1 TVERHDNGYH
11 VRLPWKED
19 TQDLPDN
26 WAIAY
31 NRLKSVLTKL
41 KDEPSLLSQY
51 HDTFKDQLSK
61 GIIEEVN
68 PKAPPDGDVVHY
80 LAHQPVLTPHKDTTK
95 LRVVFDGSAHFKN
108 APCLNDKLHQG
119 PVILPSLIDMLARFR
134 IGNIAI
140 ISDVEKAFLQVHL
153 QAKDRDATRC
163 LWIRDISAP
172 LSEQNMVIY
181 RFTRVTFGLK
191 PSPFLLGATIHEH
204 LSHAEDQEMADT
216 IKNNVY
222 VDNLLMTA
230 STPDEALEHC
240 EKARKLF
247 AEINMN
253 LREFRTNSS
262 EVNDKLPKM
271 ILGKSITPKVLGI
284 LWNSDDDTMTI
295 SCRYPE
301 KSRITK
307 RTISEQV
314 AAVYDPMGWITPL
327 TLLPKLFLQQL
338 WKHEYRWDEE
348 LSEDHQR
355 EWTYITAQVQGFTRN
370 LPRRIC
376 DDSATT
382 CLVAFSDASKNAMAA
397 CVYLVCE
404 GSSALVIAK
413 SKLPSIKDNPTIP
426 KLEINALTMATRLVN
441 TVFHAISSKVSI
453 SAIMI
458 FSDSEIAL
466 SWLANPQPDQKA
478 GVLVRNRTAEIRRIA
493 DDLKRTG
500 PLVKFGYVKTDLN
513 PADCATRGLTRD
525 DLNEHL
531 WWTGPDFLIKEQQ
544 AWPQCHELVAVK
556 THEDI
561 LPNLTP
567 CVCAAAQVQQT
578 EKEEPIDWTRH
589 SSMSRA
595 VSAFAYALRWLQ
607 RLTERVNPDLQSR
620 LLERF
625 PTLHTRYDDN
635 FITVQERRDAMKIL
649 IRCHQSVHVANGINY
664 SKDRLF
670 PVTDHDGL
678 IRCRGRLQ
686 QSDLSEAGKSPLL
699 LGAKTPLAALV
710 IREAYMPHHL
720 ATAHTMARVREEYWI
735 PQLRR
740 QVQKIL
746 RRCVPCQRMNNL
758 PFRYPQLPDL
768 PARRVTRS
776 RPFQHVGIDYFG
788 PLTIKAGESGTSKA
802 YGIIITCTTT
812 RLLHLETV
820 SDMTTESLINALR
833 RFFARRGV
841 PETVTSDNAPYSL
854 LGDQILHGSAEQVA
868 QDTTL
873 ARTMA
878 IKGIL
883 WKTITPYA
891 PWQGAFYERL
901 IKSVKHSL
909 YKSLGKEIVSLERL
923 HTLLVEIEGTLNTR
937 PLTYQE
943 ELWEDQPVIRPI
955 DFIQRDMVVTF
966 PLEGLKDASEDP
978 GYYPT
983 EELLQLR
990 TRKQA
995 EYALR
1000 SSHEL
1005 TERFWKIWREQY
1017 LGALREQHTRY
1028 LAGGRGSPQVPT
1040 VDTVVLIADPNLP
1053 RNTWKLGR
1061 ITEVKS
1067 NHEGIVREVELVL
1080 PNRRVIRR
1088 PINLLV
1094 PLELDDTSHPEGQD
1108 IVDHTGEVPEQT
1120 VEVPEHTEELPQNDT
1135 PLLDVD
1141 TEPSNN
1147 VSERRY
1153 HLRNRPRPNYGQLNR
1168 GLIPT
1173 MLYLCCLAN
1182 LCGTLSAQLVESP
1195 VRLDLAMASGSIQF
1209 TTKGILIE
1217 TNQIDSYEL
1226 CAEDFCVVRGNSPQ
1240 KEMIHLP
1247 PEITLHV
1254 HTVHLKVSYQGK
1266 MKILDTQCPAIPFC
1280 DCVECWFCTANLFN
1294 PECNPRAVIITIA
1307 IILYGIVAIL
1317 YTFCY
1322 VPVVVGLPI
1331 RVVFII
1337 ATTTLQIAG
1346 KLAYSC
1352 YRSMRKTVRQRA
1364 DGRRSTTGFVP
1375 LILVILAVHLAQA
1388 CQNVDVF
1395 EMRATTCV
1403 KSSDENETCT
1413 FDTTQMLKMN
1423 TFHRDA
1429 CFRIQKQGTLLKEIR
1444 LEWIR
1449 LQLICDKQTD
1459 MFTRHTIQRVVDAK
1473 RCPRSGSCRGDKCA
1487 DINTT
1492 AIIPEL
1498 SQGNAF
1504 PGITYCV
1511 ESCGGPGCGCF
1522 YISSGCLFYRIYAT
1536 PVNNDTYEIFHCLR
1550 WSEEVVIR
1558 KTVAQPHQT
1567 VEEETVI
1574 LQPTIPQE
1582 WEKCGNM

>member
-1 TVERHDNGYH
+1 MAKSIGGKQAWMTRQGGILEETVHRLKELLTPTDAPTPQLKERRLVQIRQGIKELEMRRATFENALDLFMEAVDVSDLSLENQEKAQANVDAAQEILENSLALAPVRDWIKGISNIEKLTYLLESLQGPAKDAVKDLQITSDNYDLAINLLQRKYGNREAIVARLLQNLQQLHSQSDRISDQAQVLEKFLSIISQLEQKGEMVNTQHMQRTIMGKFSDDIQRTMLRKKHASSSDAWTTRELLRQLEEYFHTEEEIQQIKGPKEETSKKPPPRRFSPKRTRDIPAKTVRKYPCFYCGRGDHSPQICPKYSSYEQRMELIRQRNLCRNCGSRDHTVKDCPRGACRRCNEKGHHTSICRKSATLPNPTQPKPPEARHPARQEARPPKKTTTTQNLATIVANKQSVLRTSSSIPKLEGQVDLLVGQARIWNTRMQEFEDVQMILDTGADQSFITTDYAQQLGLKVLQSRIGSLITGRNTTAPTRQTTQLHTAHVTVQDDEEAELAKWDQYWSLDSSGVEEYTGPQTNELREIDKKVWTQFRDTVERHDNGYH
-11 VRLPWKED
+11 VRRPWKED

-31 NRLKSVLTKL
+31 NRLKSVLAKL

-140 ISDVEKAFLQVHL
+140 ISNVEKAFLQVHL

-172 LSEQNMVIY
+172 LSDRNMVIY

-191 PSPFLLGATIHEH
+191 PSPFLLGATILEH
-204 LSHAEDQEMADT
+204 LNHAEDREMADT

-230 STPDEALEHC
+230 STPDKALEHC

-253 LREFRTNSS
+253 LREFRTKSN
-262 EVNDKLPKM
+262 EVNDKLPET
-271 ILGKSITPKVLGI
+271 ILAKSITPKVLGI
-284 LWNSDDDTMTI
+284 LWNSDDDTMMI
-295 SCRYPE
+295 SCRCPE

-338 WKHEYRWDEE
+338 WKLEYKWDQE

-355 EWTYITAQVQGFTRN
+355 EWTNITAQVQGFTRN

-376 DDSATT
+376 DDSATA

-441 TVFHAISSKVSI
+441 TVFHAIRSKVSI

-458 FSDSEIAL
+458 SSDSELSL
-466 SWLANPQPDQKA
+466 SWLANPHPDQKA

-531 WWTGPDFLIKEQQ
+531 WWTGPDFLVKEQQ
-544 AWPQCHELVAVK
+544 AWPQCHELVIVE

-567 CVCAAAQVQQT
+567 CVCAAAQVQHT
-578 EKEEPIDWTRH
+578 DKEEPIDWTRH

-595 VSAFAYALRWLQ
+595 VSAFAYALRWFHMLI
-607 RLTERVNPDLQSR
+607 ERVNPDLQSR

-649 IRCHQSVHVANGINY
+649 IRCHQRVHVANGINY

-686 QSDLSEAGKSPLL
+686 QSDLSETGKSPLL
-699 LGAKTPLAALV
+699 LGANTPLAALV
-710 IREAYMPHHL
+710 IREAHRPHHL

-740 QVQKIL
+740 HVQKIL

-768 PARRVTRS
+768 PAQRVTRS

-788 PLTIKAGESGTSKA
+788 PLSIKAGESGTSNT

-812 RLLHLETV
+812 
-820 SDMTTESLINALR
+820 
-833 RFFARRGV
+833 
-841 PETVTSDNAPYSL
+841 
-854 LGDQILHGSAEQVA
+854 
-868 QDTTL
+868 
-873 ARTMA
+873 
-878 IKGIL
+878 
-883 WKTITPYA
+883 
-891 PWQGAFYERL
+891 
-901 IKSVKHSL
+901 
-909 YKSLGKEIVSLERL
+909 
-923 HTLLVEIEGTLNTR
+923 
-937 PLTYQE
+937 
-943 ELWEDQPVIRPI
+943 
-955 DFIQRDMVVTF
+955 
-966 PLEGLKDASEDP
+966 
-978 GYYPT
+978 
-983 EELLQLR
+983 
-990 TRKQA
+990 
-995 EYALR
+995 
-1000 SSHEL
+1000 
-1005 TERFWKIWREQY
+1005 
-1017 LGALREQHTRY
+1017 
-1028 LAGGRGSPQVPT
+1028 
-1040 VDTVVLIADPNLP
+1040 
-1053 RNTWKLGR
+1053 TWKWC
-1061 ITEVKS
+1061 
-1067 NHEGIVREVELVL
+1067 
-1080 PNRRVIRR
+1080 
-1088 PINLLV
+1088 
-1094 PLELDDTSHPEGQD
+1094 
-1108 IVDHTGEVPEQT
+1108 
-1120 VEVPEHTEELPQNDT
+1120 
-1135 PLLDVD
+1135 
-1141 TEPSNN
+1141 
-1147 VSERRY
+1147 
-1153 HLRNRPRPNYGQLNR
+1153 
-1168 GLIPT
+1168 PT
-1173 MLYLCCLAN
+1173 
-1182 LCGTLSAQLVESP
+1182 
-1195 VRLDLAMASGSIQF
+1195 
-1209 TTKGILIE
+1209 
-1217 TNQIDSYEL
+1217 
-1226 CAEDFCVVRGNSPQ
+1226 
-1240 KEMIHLP
+1240 
-1247 PEITLHV
+1247 
-1254 HTVHLKVSYQGK
+1254 
-1266 MKILDTQCPAIPFC
+1266 
-1280 DCVECWFCTANLFN
+1280 
-1294 PECNPRAVIITIA
+1294 
-1307 IILYGIVAIL
+1307 
-1317 YTFCY
+1317 
-1322 VPVVVGLPI
+1322 
-1331 RVVFII
+1331 
-1337 ATTTLQIAG
+1337 
-1346 KLAYSC
+1346 
-1352 YRSMRKTVRQRA
+1352 
-1364 DGRRSTTGFVP
+1364 
-1375 LILVILAVHLAQA
+1375 
-1388 CQNVDVF
+1388 
-1395 EMRATTCV
+1395 
-1403 KSSDENETCT
+1403 
-1413 FDTTQMLKMN
+1413 
-1423 TFHRDA
+1423 
-1429 CFRIQKQGTLLKEIR
+1429 
-1444 LEWIR
+1444 
-1449 LQLICDKQTD
+1449 
-1459 MFTRHTIQRVVDAK
+1459 
-1473 RCPRSGSCRGDKCA
+1473 
-1487 DINTT
+1487 
-1492 AIIPEL
+1492 
-1498 SQGNAF
+1498 
-1504 PGITYCV
+1504 
-1511 ESCGGPGCGCF
+1511 
-1522 YISSGCLFYRIYAT
+1522 
-1536 PVNNDTYEIFHCLR
+1536 
-1550 WSEEVVIR
+1550 
-1558 KTVAQPHQT
+1558 
-1567 VEEETVI
+1567 
-1574 LQPTIPQE
+1574 
-1582 WEKCGNM
+1582 